1 MIDEDLRDFMDKVE
15 IIKDNIGLY
24 TNKERG
30 LIYPLSVAS
39 LLCRVDY
46 LELSTEEIKSAKFKK
61 EIDDK
66 DYKMYD
72 LEKMVSKSEITKK
85 QEDFYTLTKKTYKG
99 AKIWNVSNQLKIHN
113 TFENKEQ
120 AIKLCEEI
128 NKKVLDSIK

>member
-46 LELSTEEIKSAKFKK
+46 LELSKEELNSAKFKK

-66 DYKMYD
+66 DYTMYD

-85 QEDFYTLTKKTYKG
+85 QEDFYTLTKKTFKG
-99 AKIWNVSNQLKIHN
+99 CKIWNVSNQLKIHN
-113 TFENKEQ
+113 TFEDKEE